1 MTIQLKA
8 FQNGDDVFLAWRS
21 SKFIDECR
29 GFAVELRRN
38 GKSEYLETYAGFED
52 EVWKRG
58 DKKPSTKWPVQ
69 KFSWTH
75 YTARPGD
82 TVSYRIIPMVGPRTQ
97 LTPKVGEASEW
108 SKLMKVDPEVSSRF
122 SVFFNRGIVASQWVQ
137 QLLGADKSSKA
148 KRARLDRVVVDLKKP
163 KERNALAGELRVG
176 LLNLLHDAKRKNRKV
191 FAALFELTD
200 PELLEALKALKKR
213 AYVVLANGTLPKKKK
228 KGAEEDDNDVPA
240 NPRASKDENFD
251 ARDKLNGAGVEV
263 HDRMSAPRFLAHNKL
278 LVVCDDQ
285 GVPRRTWTGSTN
297 WTPSGLCTQANN
309 GILIDDKDV
318 ADRCMR
324 QIRRLGIAGN
334 EAPSGLVSE
343 NSKPSSFKIGSTQ
356 LTLWFTRTKN
366 QVDLEDAKKYIAAA
380 EEGAIFLM
388 FQTGAT
394 KSLLEA
400 VMNRRTEKDFFV
412 HGVISTPPQE
422 GGKKKGKK
430 KKLTAEEAMARRVA
444 FVHKNERVRYA
455 PDLLLP
461 FAREKRTEQWFDEFV
476 KKNGAH
482 AIVHSKIIVLDPQ
495 GKRPVVMT
503 GSHNMG
509 TTASKTN
516 DENLLIVAGNE
527 ELAAAYAVNIMS
539 IYNSYRWRYRVAQ
552 GSKWKGSWD
561 NDRWQRSYLTGDGRQ
576 EIDFWM

>member
-1 MTIQLKA
+1 MTITLKV

-29 GFAVELRRN
+29 GFAVELNRN
-38 GKSEYLETYAGFED
+38 GKSEYVESYAGFED
-52 EVWKRG
+52 EIWKRG
-58 DKKPSTKWPVQ
+58 DKKPSTKWPIQ

-82 TVSYRIIPMVGPRTQ
+82 RVSYRVVPMVGPRTN
-97 LTPKVGEASEW
+97 LDPVVGEASAW
-108 SKLMKVDPEVSSRF
+108 SKPMRVDAQVSPGF
-122 SVFFNRGIVASQWVQ
+122 SVYFNRGIVASQWVQ
-137 QLLGADKSSKA
+137 QLLGADKSVRARA
-148 KRARLDRVVVDLKKP
+148 KRLDEVILDLDKP
-163 KERNALAGELRVG
+163 KERNALAGELRLG
-176 LLNLLHDAKRKNRKV
+176 LLNLLGDAKKNKRNV

-200 PELLEALKALKKR
+200 PELVKALADLKSR

-228 KGAEEDDNDVPA
+228 KGAEEDNDVPA
-240 NPRASKDENFD
+240 NSKASKDENVD
-251 ARDKLNGAGVEV
+251 ARAQLKKAGVDV
-263 HDRMSAPRFLAHNKL
+263 SDRMSAPKFLAHNKL
-278 LVVCDDQ
+278 LVVCDAKK
-285 GVPRRTWTGSTN
+285 VPRLTWTGSTN

-318 ADRCMR
+318 ADRCVR
-324 QIRRLGIAGN
+324 QIRRLGVAGN
-334 EAPSGLVSE
+334 DSTPALAKFNSE
-343 NSKPSSFKIGSTQ
+343 PARLKVGSAN
-356 LTLWFTRTKN
+356 LTLWFTRTLKG
-366 QVDLEDAKKYIAAA
+366 VDLEDAKRYIADAA
-380 EEGAIFLM
+380 EGAIFLM

-400 VMNRRTEKDFFV
+400 IMNRRTEKDFFV

-430 KKLTAEEAMARRVA
+430 KKLTAEEAMANRVA
-444 FVHKNERVRYA
+444 FVHKNERKRYA
-455 PDLLLP
+455 PDLLIP
-461 FAREKRTEQWFDEFV
+461 FARQKATEQWFAEFV

-495 GKRPVVMT
+495 GKKPVVIT

-516 DENLLIVAGNE
+516 DENMVIVEGDEA
-527 ELAAAYAVNIMS
+527 LAAAYAVNIMS

-552 GSKWKGSWD
+552 GTKWKGSWN
-561 NDRWQRSYLTGDGRQ
+561 NDRWQRSYLTGDNKQ